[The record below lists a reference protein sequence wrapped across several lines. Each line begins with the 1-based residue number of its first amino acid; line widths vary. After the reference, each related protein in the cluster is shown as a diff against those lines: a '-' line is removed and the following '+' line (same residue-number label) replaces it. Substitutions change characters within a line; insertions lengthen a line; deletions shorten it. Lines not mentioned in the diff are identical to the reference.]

1 MNWRSEY
8 LAIQF
13 NNIFDLGIEFTFESF
28 VWTISLITKDSGAMP
43 LPYENYTVMVS
54 LGYGVP
60 HRATQ
65 IYDLTS

>member
-54 LGYGVP
+54 LGYDVP